1 MENIKKQNRNIEV
14 LAKREREVFEFLV
27 KGFRTKDIGEKLNL
41 KANTVSTIK
50 KVIHRKL
57 GAENSIELYKI
68 AQENKILL

>member
-1 MENIKKQNRNIEV
+1 METIKKQNRNIEV

-41 KANTVSTIK
+41 KANTVSSIK
-50 KVIHRKL
+50 KVIQRKL